1 MPRTSKRIGPLW
13 SNLSLTLSLL
23 GNDLGRTPGAEF
35 LEGGIIMKT
44 IVTAASAVALVVLAG
59 QAAAQTALVPATAPV
74 APAAAPS
81 ASTAVILAAPTES
94 VVRSGT
100 PIALKTSEPLTTEG
114 KKLKVGQR
122 IQIEVAEAVMLNG
135 QTVIPAGSPGQ
146 AEITDVR
153 NKGMWGKSGRIN
165 ARVLYLRANGR
176 QIRMTGQFDDK
187 GVTGTA
193 GVVAAVAF
201 IPIAGFITTG
211 TSAKI
216 PLGTPVK
223 GFLDEDLTVAF
234 LPATPAAPMMVPATT
249 PTVAAAAPVT
259 TVSPTPQPTNASLV
273 QTANQ

>member
-1 MPRTSKRIGPLW
+1 MK
-13 SNLSLTLSLL
+13 
-23 GNDLGRTPGAEF
+23 
-35 LEGGIIMKT
+35 IIT
-44 IVTAASAVALVVLAG
+44 ATAAAVALSACAFQVEAQVPLAP
-59 QAAAQTALVPATAPV
+59 ATPAPASPAPATA
-74 APAAAPS
+74 A
-81 ASTAVILAAPTES
+81 ASTTAAVILPAPTES
-94 VVRSGT
+94 FVRTGT

-122 IQIEVAEAVMLNG
+122 IQVEVAEAVMLNG
-135 QTVIPAGSPGQ
+135 QVVIPVGSPGQ

-165 ARVLYLRANGR
+165 ARVLYIRANGR

-216 PLGTPVK
+216 PLGAPVK

-234 LPATPAAPMMVPATT
+234 VPASPAAAMVVPATT
-249 PTVAAAAPVT
+249 TTASVT
-259 TVSPTPQPTNASLV
+259 PSAVTPTPTPAALV
-273 QTANQ
+273 QPVSQ